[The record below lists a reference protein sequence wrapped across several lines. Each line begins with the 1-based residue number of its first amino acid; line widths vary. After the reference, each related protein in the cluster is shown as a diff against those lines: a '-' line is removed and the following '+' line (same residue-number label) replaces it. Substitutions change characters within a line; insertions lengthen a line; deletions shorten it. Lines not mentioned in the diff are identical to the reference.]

1 MANEAENEGSFPGA
15 YSGQGRSWERK
26 TREAIG
32 LLPEKYG
39 FQPKVVLSTR
49 APATITATAVEV
61 PMCERQ
67 QFGSSYIGVK
77 DSSGLITPRKLAA
90 SLATP
95 ALGLHS
101 TPPFTP
107 ATSSTSGAILRAPE
121 LEHQHFRDA
130 ADALLGL
137 GQKLSYLVEPLE
149 DDCGHSTEC
158 SARLLSVATPAGEV
172 GRRNFMPGVRCCRGS

>member
-107 ATSSTSGAILRAPE
+107 ATSPTSGATLAGFASASGLACYGSPPGIGALGT
-121 LEHQHFRDA
+121 
-130 ADALLGL
+130 LLGCT
-137 GQKLSYLVEPLE
+137 
-149 DDCGHSTEC
+149 DC
-158 SARLLSVATPAGEV
+158 
-172 GRRNFMPGVRCCRGS
+172 N

>member
-77 DSSGLITPRKLAA
+77 DSRFQPVPEGRITAPVMGSFTAGAA
-90 SLATP
+90 P
-95 ALGLHS
+95 GLH
-101 TPPFTP
+101 
-107 ATSSTSGAILRAPE
+107 G
-121 LEHQHFRDA
+121 
-130 ADALLGL
+130 
-137 GQKLSYLVEPLE
+137 
-149 DDCGHSTEC
+149 
-158 SARLLSVATPAGEV
+158 
-172 GRRNFMPGVRCCRGS
+172 

>member
-95 ALGLHS
+95 TLGLHS
-101 TPPFTP
+101 TWPWS
-107 ATSSTSGAILRAPE
+107 AE
-121 LEHQHFRDA
+121 LFPTF
-130 ADALLGL
+130 LW
-137 GQKLSYLVEPLE
+137 
-149 DDCGHSTEC
+149 STEHPGEEC
-158 SARLLSVATPAGEV
+158 WRRPAAA
-172 GRRNFMPGVRCCRGS
+172 

>member
-49 APATITATAVEV
+49 APATITATAVAV

-67 QFGSSYIGVK
+67 QLGSSYIGVK
-77 DSSGLITPRKLAA
+77 DFSFSQPDRVGGVVAW
-90 SLATP
+90 
-95 ALGLHS
+95 HS
-101 TPPFTP
+101 QVLCPVWRSP
-107 ATSSTSGAILRAPE
+107 
-121 LEHQHFRDA
+121 
-130 ADALLGL
+130 
-137 GQKLSYLVEPLE
+137 V
-149 DDCGHSTEC
+149 
-158 SARLLSVATPAGEV
+158 
-172 GRRNFMPGVRCCRGS
+172 